1 MELRLIR
8 HATMRFRYAARS
20 FITDPYLAAMHTRP
34 SYRGLSRNPTAAL
47 PCPPHEAIARAE
59 MALISHLH
67 SDHFDPAA
75 QELLSKD
82 LPILCQLEDRSEL
95 ESMGFHTV
103 IPVTGAVDWEGITIT
118 RTPCQHGSGEVL
130 EDMGRASGFVF
141 SAAGEP
147 TVYWVGDSIWY
158 EGVADVISRTQPDI
172 IITHSCGAVWGDH
185 IPIVMDAEQTVAL
198 CRAAPSSTVVATH
211 MEAVDHATVTREAL
225 RAYAEAHGIGA
236 RQLLIPLDGDT
247 LFFEQALT

>member
-1 MELRLIR
+1 MELHLVR
-8 HATMRFRYAARS
+8 HATMRFRYAVRS
-20 FITDPYLAAMHTRP
+20 FITDPYLAALHTRP
-34 SYRGLSRNPTAAL
+34 SYRGVSRNPTAAL
-47 PCPPHEAIARAE
+47 PCSPLEAIAGIE

-75 QELLSKD
+75 QELLPKD
-82 LPILCQLEDRSEL
+82 LPILCQPEDFDEL
-95 ESMGFHTV
+95 ESMGFHSV
-103 IPVTGAVDWEGITIT
+103 IPVTEAVDWHGITIT

-130 EDMGRASGFVF
+130 EEMGQASGFVF

-158 EGVADVISRTQPDI
+158 EGIADVISRIQPDVV
-172 IITHSCGAVWGDH
+172 ITHSCGAVWGDRV
-185 IPIVMDAEQTVAL
+185 PIVMDAEQTIAL
-198 CRAAPSSTVVATH
+198 CRAAPNSTVVATH

-236 RQLLIPLDGDT
+236 RQLLIPLDGAT
-247 LFFEQALT
+247 LNFFSRS

>member
-1 MELRLIR
+1 MMELHLVR

-34 SYRGLSRNPTAAL
+34 SYRGLSLNPTAAL
-47 PCPPHEAIARAE
+47 PCSPLEAIAGIE

-67 SDHFDPAA
+67 SDHFDSVARD
-75 QELLSKD
+75 LLPKD
-82 LPILCQLEDRSEL
+82 LSILCQPEDRSEL
-95 ESMGFHTV
+95 ESMGFHHA
-103 IPVTGAVDWEGITIT
+103 IPVTEAVDWEGITLT

-130 EDMGRASGFVF
+130 EEMGPASGFVF

-158 EGVADVISRTQPDI
+158 EGVADVISSFQPDV

-185 IPIVMDAEQTVAL
+185 VPIVMDAEQTIAL
-198 CRAAPSSTVVATH
+198 CRAAPNSTVVATH

-225 RAYAEAHGIGA
+225 RAYAEAHWIGA

-247 LFFEQALT
+247 LVL